1 MKTLIACLL
10 VLAIS
15 SQALAWSGPDQKHI
29 EKIQKKVSQY
39 LESGRE
45 VSVETYD
52 QHKMWGSIAEA
63 GPDSFVL
70 MVANTPTTMKYA
82 DIKKI
87 KAPMDRGTRGRII
100 TAIVAGGL
108 LGLTFIALA
117 QDR

>member
-1 MKTLIACLL
+1 MKPLIACLL

-15 SQALAWSGPDQKHI
+15 SQAFAGSGPDQKHI
-29 EKIQKKVSQY
+29 EKIQNKVGQY
-39 LESGRE
+39 LESGRK

-52 QHKMWGSIAEA
+52 RHKMWGSIAEA

-87 KAPMDRGTRGRII
+87 KAPMSRGTRERIVS
-100 TAIVAGGL
+100 AIVLGGL
-108 LGLTFIALA
+108 LGLIFVAGS

>member
-1 MKTLIACLL
+1 VKTLIACLL
-10 VLAIS
+10 VLAMS
-15 SQALAWSGPDQKHI
+15 THGLAWSGPDQKHI

-39 LESGRE
+39 VERGSM

-52 QHKMWGSIAEA
+52 QHQMWGSIAEA

-70 MVANTPTTMKYA
+70 VVANTPTTMKYA

-87 KAPMDRGTRGRII
+87 KAPMDRGTKTRIV
-100 TAIVAGGL
+100 TAIVVGGL
-108 LGLTFIALA
+108 LGLTLVAAA

>member
-1 MKTLIACLL
+1 MKPLIACLL
-10 VLAIS
+10 VFAIS
-15 SQALAWSGPDQKHI
+15 THALAGSGPDQKHI

-39 LESGRE
+39 LDSGRE

-63 GPDSFVL
+63 GPESFVL

-87 KAPMDRGTRGRII
+87 KAPMDRGTRARIV
-100 TAIVAGGL
+100 TAIVVGGL
-108 LGLTFIALA
+108 LGLTFAAVA